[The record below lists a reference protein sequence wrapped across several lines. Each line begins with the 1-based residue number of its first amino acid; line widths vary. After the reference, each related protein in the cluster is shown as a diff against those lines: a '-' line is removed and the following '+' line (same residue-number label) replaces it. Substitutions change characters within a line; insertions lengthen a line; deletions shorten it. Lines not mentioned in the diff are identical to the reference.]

1 MYQHPTGKIT
11 EKYHGITQM
20 PDHTYTILVDAHV
33 KVRVRSDNAFAPAV
47 YAQRAIEGHLKSF
60 KLDDLIVVSA
70 NCSRSWPHGCDN
82 KPLEEF
88 E

>member
-1 MYQHPTGKIT
+1 MA
-11 EKYHGITQM
+11 
-20 PDHTYTILVDAHV
+20 DHTYTLLVDAHT

-47 YAQRAIEGHLKSF
+47 YAQRAIQDHLKSL
-60 KLDDLIVVSA
+60 KLNDLVVVDA

-82 KPLEEF
+82 KPLEEV